1 MLSNI
6 WFTEDSSGN
15 IFPVWDL
22 RSWIFYNTCFASC
35 RWKSQMLGPLFFFF
49 FFLISSLVKV
59 SMNPGLGIGLLWGG
73 RRVGEKQAELM
84 RFLDRGFWDAE
95 TCQLGNMIPEETAA
109 SWLRNK
115 GSHGWGCGRRAGSHS
130 SRTELVLQFFLVQ
143 ACEPPILCSWRKL
156 TWEKL
161 KQQLKCCVSF
171 VLWLGWN

>member
-1 MLSNI
+1 MVHRRQLWKHFPSLRPEILNILQHLLCQLQIKISNAWATI
-6 WFTEDSSGN
+6 
-15 IFPVWDL
+15 P
-22 RSWIFYNTCFASC
+22 
-35 RWKSQMLGPLFFFF
+35 FFF

-171 VLWLGWN
+171 VLWLG